1 MSDKNNLF
9 MKKKLKI
16 PFIIT
21 SFFQNNLLLI
31 FIF

>member
-16 PFIIT
+16 PFIINF
-21 SFFQNNLLLI
+21 FFQNNLLLI